1 MDIVAKH
8 IDADADGVRIAQL
21 DEWSYRKLLWDH
33 RPLTDFWRVGRGYA
47 GKLEAHG
54 MFTMGDVARC
64 SLTGEDLL
72 YKLFGIN
79 AELLIDHA
87 WGWESCTLADI
98 KAYRPSATSMGSGQ
112 VLHCPYT
119 FEKARLILREMTE
132 LLVMELVDKGLETD
146 KLVLTVGYDRESLNA
161 PAICG
166 NYRGAVSLDHYGR
179 LVPRH
184 AHGTANLS
192 RCCASTRMITQAMLA
207 LYDRIVDPQLLVRR
221 VNIVALNVRPRGAT
235 TKEEWQLD
243 LFSDIEAQER
253 ENRELERERKR
264 QQAMLHIR
272 KKYGKNAI
280 LRGMNFME
288 GATARDRNAQI
299 GGHKA

>member
-1 MDIVAKH
+1 
-8 IDADADGVRIAQL
+8 
-21 DEWSYRKLLWDH
+21 
-33 RPLTDFWRVGRGYA
+33 
-47 GKLEAHG
+47 
-54 MFTMGDVARC
+54 
-64 SLTGEDLL
+64 
-72 YKLFGIN
+72 
-79 AELLIDHA
+79 
-87 WGWESCTLADI
+87 
-98 KAYRPSATSMGSGQ
+98 
-112 VLHCPYT
+112 
-119 FEKARLILREMTE
+119 
-132 LLVMELVDKGLETD
+132 
-146 KLVLTVGYDRESLNA
+146 
-161 PAICG
+161 
-166 NYRGAVSLDHYGR
+166 
-179 LVPRH
+179 
-184 AHGTANLS
+184 
-192 RCCASTRMITQAMLA
+192 MITQAMLA

-221 VNIVALNVRPRGAT
+221 VNIAALNVRPRGAT

>member
-1 MDIVAKH
+1 
-8 IDADADGVRIAQL
+8 
-21 DEWSYRKLLWDH
+21 
-33 RPLTDFWRVGRGYA
+33 
-47 GKLEAHG
+47 

-64 SLTGEDLL
+64 SLTGEDIL

-98 KAYRPSATSMGSGQ
+98 KAYRPSASSLGSGQ

-119 FEKARLILREMTE
+119 FEKARLILREMTD

-146 KLVLTVGYDRESLNA
+146 KLVLTVGYDRENLTDCNIAES
-161 PAICG
+161 
-166 NYRGAVSLDHYGR
+166 YHGAVRVDHYGR
-179 LVPRH
+179 LVPQH

-192 RCCASTRMITQAMLA
+192 RRCASTRLITEAMME
-207 LYDRIVDPQLLVRR
+207 LYDRIVDPNLLVRR
-221 VNIVALNVRPRGAT
+221 VNIAALNVLARGSALQ
-235 TKEEWQLD
+235 EEWQLD
-243 LFSDIEAQER
+243 LFSDLQTKER
-253 ENRELERERKR
+253 ENRELARERSR
-264 QQAMLHIR
+264 QQAMLRIR

-280 LRGMNFME
+280 LKGMNFLE
-288 GATARDRNAQI
+288 GATTRERNAQI